1 VVSVALCGVSC
12 ALIVTNA
19 VGAVLDC
26 NIEQGQRTGML
37 YLWYYPVEWYM
48 IDEDRGWVSCQF
60 WNRMADPGDGSV
72 HEFKCFSL
80 LKYAGEGLWSYEED
94 LFDPGDM
101 ETAIAGWV
109 AAKAAAQ

>member
-1 VVSVALCGVSC
+1 
-12 ALIVTNA
+12 
-19 VGAVLDC
+19 
-26 NIEQGQRTGML
+26 
-37 YLWYYPVEWYM
+37 M

-80 LKYAGEGLWSYEED
+80 LKYAGDGFWSYEED

-101 ETAIAGWV
+101 EAAIAGWV